1 MDLQGLLVLM
11 IMKEIRVLFLLFV
24 RPFVLNVVHGD
35 GREEVGEVEETTL
48 NKDVFEQYDL
58 LINVSKL
65 LDDLLKPNQTMNDPY
80 VVSLVLSLLNA
91 FDKRNET
98 LVKIAK
104 SEINITER
112 NDRVVN

>member
-48 NKDVFEQYDL
+48 NKDVFE
-58 LINVSKL
+58 
-65 LDDLLKPNQTMNDPY
+65 
-80 VVSLVLSLLNA
+80 
-91 FDKRNET
+91 
-98 LVKIAK
+98 
-104 SEINITER
+104 
-112 NDRVVN
+112 